1 VPRKISNARFR
12 DPILKR
18 HKDLKEGKM
27 EVFGLQKDLD
37 AFACL
42 IPNRQERIAQA
53 PAGPVRDD
61 PVNALARALHPERI
75 DLVVA
80 DVRDETPSTRVFRL
94 KPAPGNGLPVF
105 RAGQYLSVKAQ
116 VGDAWIT
123 RPYSIA
129 SAPSDSIG
137 PEGFYEIAIRRK
149 AGGFFSE
156 HLWQA
161 WRIKSPVTVS
171 GPHGTFHYESLRDL
185 PGIVALAGG
194 SGITPFRSMIR
205 EIAAGTL
212 DVRMTLLYGI
222 RLSNDIPFE
231 MELRELASRLPEKI
245 QVVFVCSEPD
255 ADWRGPRGFLSAAC
269 IREHAGDLDGKSV
282 FVCGPPEMYRFLDR
296 ELASLKILKRR
307 IRREVFGEETES
319 AARPEFP
326 EAAKGKTFSMTVRT
340 GTTVRTCAARA
351 EETILAAL
359 ERAGIAPDSQCRSG
373 ECGLCRSELVSGEVF
388 IKPEDDGRREA
399 DRRLGFIHPCSAYPL
414 SALDIRLP
422 LTGAAAKGGP
432 HFAESYDA
440 VVIGAGNGGLA
451 AALKLAGD
459 GARTL
464 LLEQHNLPGGFATSF
479 VRGRFEF
486 EPSLHELSNVGPEE
500 NRGFV
505 RKFLNDEG
513 GADFAFVPVP
523 EAYHLI
529 LTEKGVNLKLPFGIE
544 HFIDAV
550 ASAVPGSRE
559 PLVKYL
565 EVCREVFDGI
575 SYVSR
580 MKGQPDPQVLMDKHP
595 AFLTTAGYT
604 VEEVTRKF
612 GFPEAALDLIYP
624 YWCYLGLPVNRLA
637 FTIWALVLYDYLYR
651 GAHIP
656 RERSHGMS
664 AAVDA
669 RIRALG
675 GQTEYGVRVA
685 KILVENGRAAGVET
699 ASGERIKT
707 RYILSNASPSLVYGK
722 LIDPPGA
729 VPEAAFRLVNARKTG
744 ASAFVVYLGLDCP
757 PEALNI
763 ESYGYF
769 IGPDM
774 DTRKAYENFSALEPP
789 RMQATICLNIAN
801 PGCSPPGTTIL
812 SMTALAGPDAWNG
825 VKPEDYARTKER
837 FARGMID
844 QFGEALGCSLWDHIE
859 EIEIAAPPTFAR
871 YTGAFKGTIYA
882 YEQDPWDSVI
892 ARSMAA
898 PQERFIRGLDFV
910 GGAAPM
916 GCGYEATILSGR
928 TAAQMVLARLKK
940 EREAGDG
947 SRHIT

>member
-1 VPRKISNARFR
+1 MSVYGLV
-12 DPILKR
+12 D
-18 HKDLKEGKM
+18 KEGAM

-37 AFACL
+37 AFAYL
-42 IPNRQERIAQA
+42 IPRRQERIAQTSA
-53 PAGPVRDD
+53 EPVRDD
-61 PVNALARALHPERI
+61 PINALARKLHPERI

-80 DVRDETPSTRVFRL
+80 EIRDESPSLRTFRL
-94 KPAPGNGLPVF
+94 KPAPGSGLPVF

-129 SAPSDSIG
+129 SAPSDALG
-137 PEGFYEIAIRRK
+137 PEGFFEIAIRRK
-149 AGGFFSE
+149 EGGFFTE
-156 HLWQA
+156 HLRQN
-161 WRIKSPVTVS
+161 WRVGSQVSVS
-171 GPHGTFHYESLRDL
+171 GPHGTFYYEPLRDL

-205 EIAAGTL
+205 EISAGRL
-212 DVRMTLLYGI
+212 DVRITLLYGV
-222 RLSNDIPFE
+222 RLPGDIPFE
-231 MELRELASRLPEKI
+231 KELRELAARLPEKI
-245 QVVFVCSEPD
+245 RVAIVCSEPD
-255 ADWRGPRGFLSAAC
+255 AAWCGPSGFLSAAC
-269 IREHAGDLDGKSV
+269 IRDHAGDLAGKSL
-282 FVCGPPEMYRFLDR
+282 FLCGPAEMYRFLDP
-296 ELASLKILKRR
+296 ELASLKIPKRR
-307 IRREVFGEETES
+307 IRREVFGEEAAV
-319 AARPEFP
+319 AARPDFP
-326 EAAKGKTFSMTVRT
+326 ESAKGKTFSMTVRT
-340 GTTVRTCAARA
+340 GTSVRTCPAKA

-388 IKPEDDGRREA
+388 TKPEDDGRREA
-399 DRRLGFIHPCSAYPL
+399 DRRLGFIHPCAAYPL
-414 SALDIRLP
+414 SALDLRLP

-432 HFAESYDA
+432 HFDESYDA

-451 AALKLAGD
+451 AALKLAVE
-459 GARTL
+459 GARVL
-464 LLEQHNLPGGFATSF
+464 LLEQHSLPGGFATSF

-529 LTEKGVNLKLPFGIE
+529 LTEKGINLKLPFGIE
-544 HFIDAV
+544 NFINAV
-550 ASAVPGSRE
+550 ASDVPESRE
-559 PLVKYL
+559 LLVKYL
-565 EVCREVFDGI
+565 GVCKEVYDGI

-612 GFPEAALDLIYP
+612 GFPEAALDRIYP
-624 YWCYLGLPVNRLA
+624 YWCYLGLPVDRLA
-637 FTIWALVLYDYLYR
+637 FTIWALVLYDYLCR

-656 RERSHGMS
+656 TERSHGMS
-664 AAVDA
+664 ASVDA

-675 GQTEYGVRVA
+675 GQTEYGVKVA
-685 KILVENGRAAGVET
+685 KILVEEGRVAGVET

-707 RYILSNASPSLVYGK
+707 RYVLSNASPSLVYGR
-722 LIDPPGA
+722 LIDPPEA
-729 VPEAAFRLVNARKTG
+729 VPEGAFRLVNARKAG
-744 ASAFVVYLGLDCP
+744 SSAFVVYLGLDCP

-763 ESYGYF
+763 DSYGYF
-769 IGPDM
+769 IGLDM
-774 DTRKAYENFSALEPP
+774 DTRKAYENFFSLEPP

-812 SMTALAGPDAWNG
+812 SLTALAGPDAWSG
-825 VKPEDYARTKER
+825 VKPEEYARTKER
-837 FARGMID
+837 FARAMID

-898 PQERFIRGLDFV
+898 PQERFIRGLEFV

-916 GCGYEATILSGR
+916 GSGYEATILSGR

-940 EREAGDG
+940 ERESGDA
-947 SRHIT
+947 SRNETLPSK